1 MKICTFL
8 HFLANLP
15 LCFMSPLTTILTF
28 HKQVWWEE
36 SRCGFHKPVDY
47 HTAPDRDV
55 ANEQQDIY
63 LMCYRWFHV
72 KFLLPSMK
80 STWLVCGQLTPES
93 AVNSQGK
100 YNSITQS
107 PFSISPPPM
116 SPLPSPP
123 SNHPLPHNT
132 VNTVYEYGSWMLQFC
147 EQVKVHVLKN
157 YHHHRSIMTNKEK
170 NNNFILTS

>member
-36 SRCGFHKPVDY
+36 SRYGFHKPVDY

-123 SNHPLPHNT
+123 PTIPYPTILWTQSMNMEVECCNFVSKLRYMYWKIIIIIA
-132 VNTVYEYGSWMLQFC
+132 VSW
-147 EQVKVHVLKN
+147 
-157 YHHHRSIMTNKEK
+157 
-170 NNNFILTS
+170 LTRKKITTSS